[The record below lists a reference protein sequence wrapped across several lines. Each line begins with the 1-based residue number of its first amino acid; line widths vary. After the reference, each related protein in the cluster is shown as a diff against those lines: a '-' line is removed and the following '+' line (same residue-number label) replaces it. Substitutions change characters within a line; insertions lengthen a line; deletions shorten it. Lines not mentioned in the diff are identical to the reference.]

1 MPKFY
6 QQVLV
11 GRIVKKTVG
20 GKVIEGE
27 VSQTQTSH
35 LSVLLLIVPP
45 HYNSE
50 CYCSV
55 AFKHKFVPPI

>member
-1 MPKFY
+1 MPKVY

-20 GKVIEGE
+20 GEVIEGE
-27 VSQTQTSH
+27 VSQTQMSH
-35 LSVLLLIVPP
+35 LSVLLIEPP

-55 AFKHKFVPPI
+55 AFKHECVPLI

>member
-1 MPKFY
+1 MPKVY

-27 VSQTQTSH
+27 VSHTQTSH
-35 LSVLLLIVPP
+35 LSVLMLIEPP
-45 HYNSE
+45 RHNSD
-50 CYCSV
+50 CCCSV
-55 AFKHKFVPPI
+55 AFQHECFH